1 MVSTTPDVSV
11 EPMLASTDHELSAA
25 LIDQIQ
31 RLQQDNVL
39 RFWDRLPPE
48 EREHLALQLAGLDWT
63 FVEAYAKE
71 RPFTQVAFTMDD
83 EICPPSRSIHLPET
97 DVERQSWSEAADE
110 GRAFLRLGR
119 TAVVV
124 VAGGMATRLGTA
136 SPKGMF
142 PIGPVSGR
150 SLFHVLAEQ
159 VLALSQRYQVEIPYL
174 VMTSPATHAA
184 TRQWFEDQHWFG
196 LNPDSVFLFQQ
207 GTVPA
212 FDSASGKLLMSSES
226 SLALNPDG
234 HGGLPFAMSQAGL
247 FQELQNR
254 RIETLFYHQVDNP
267 LVHVCDPTFIGLHLR
282 DAADVSV
289 KYVSKRTPDECL
301 GLVVEIN
308 GRTRMIEYSDLPKEV
323 GELRDLNGK
332 LKLRVGNT
340 GIHLFQRDFLE
351 RIAAE
356 PASLPWHSVH
366 KKVPYLDAA
375 GTLIHPER
383 PNALKYERFIFD
395 SFSAAKLVLA
405 VETDRDAEFA
415 PLKNAEGDCSADV
428 VKQSLIAAAAKRLRV
443 AGISV
448 SDGVPVEIANI
459 SPDDLLNLAPEC
471 PHCVDAATLF
481 EATRSAPGDP
491 VVSLRLAK

>member
-1 MVSTTPDVSV
+1 MVSTTPEFSV
-11 EPMLASTDHELSAA
+11 EPMLACADYELSAA
-25 LIDQIQ
+25 LIDQMQ
-31 RLQQDNVL
+31 RLKQGDVL
-39 RFWDRLPPE
+39 RFWDRLSPE
-48 EREHLALQLAGLDWT
+48 ERDHLALQLAGLDWT

-71 RPFTQVAFTMDD
+71 RPFTEAALTVNS

-97 DVERQSWSEAADE
+97 DADRQSWSEAADD

-142 PIGPVSGR
+142 PISPVSGR
-150 SLFHVLAEQ
+150 SLFHLLAEQ

-174 VMTSPATHAA
+174 VMTSQATHAA
-184 TRQWFEDQHWFG
+184 TQQWFEDQHWFG
-196 LNPDSVFLFQQ
+196 LNPNSVFLFQQ

-212 FDSASGKLLMSSES
+212 FDSVSGKLLMSSES

-247 FQELQNR
+247 FQELRNCGV
-254 RIETLFYHQVDNP
+254 ETLFYHQVDNP
-267 LVHVCDPTFIGLHLR
+267 LVHVCDPAFIGMHLR
-282 DAADVSV
+282 DAADVSL

-301 GLVVEIN
+301 GLLVEIN
-308 GRTRMIEYSDLPKEV
+308 GRPRMIEYSDLPKEI
-323 GELRDLNGK
+323 GELRDPTGK
-332 LKLRVGNT
+332 LKLRAGNT

-351 RIAAE
+351 RIAVE

-375 GTLIHPER
+375 GTLIHPEC

-395 SFSAAKLVLA
+395 SFSSAKFVLA
-405 VETDRDAEFA
+405 VETDREAEFA

-428 VKQSLIAAAAKRLRV
+428 VKQSLIAAAAKRLRAV
-443 AGISV
+443 GVSV

-471 PHCVDAATLF
+471 PHCVDTATLF
-481 EATRSAPGDP
+481 EATRSMPGDP
-491 VVSLRLAK
+491 FVSLHVAK